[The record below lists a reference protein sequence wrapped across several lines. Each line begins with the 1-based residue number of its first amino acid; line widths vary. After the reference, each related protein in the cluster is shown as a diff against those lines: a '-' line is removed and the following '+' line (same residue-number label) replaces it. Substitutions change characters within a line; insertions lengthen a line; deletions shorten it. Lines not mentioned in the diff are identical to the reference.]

1 MSARRKTK
9 EAELGAA
16 GFQRRAGAE
25 AVAARARRGLP
36 PPAIAAGTAERSAP
50 RAAVNAR
57 AGSGLG
63 RGAPLSAGRGFARC
77 CVLLSAAGGR
87 GFVGSLGRRQTGEGG
102 SQPRTGGEG
111 RDGEEERERGAFKSR
126 NGTGGVAN

>member
-50 RAAVNAR
+50 RAAANAR

-77 CVLLSAAGGR
+77 CSAAECRWGQGLCWDWESGETADGR
-87 GFVGSLGRRQTGEGG
+87 GGLPAQDRRGTGRK
-102 SQPRTGGEG
+102 GGERKEVHLRG
-111 RDGEEERERGAFKSR
+111 GMKRGE
-126 NGTGGVAN
+126 